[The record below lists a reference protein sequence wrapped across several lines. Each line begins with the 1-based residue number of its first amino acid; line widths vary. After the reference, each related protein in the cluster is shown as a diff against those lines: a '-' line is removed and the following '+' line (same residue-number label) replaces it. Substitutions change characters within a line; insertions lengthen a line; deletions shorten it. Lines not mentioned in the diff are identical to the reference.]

1 MLSGRSRSRNDRWS
15 RRPRTGSSKVP
26 LPMGKLGAQAI
37 EVKLRKGIF
46 RSRQIAEGA
55 LQHRARADRVIARLV
70 MKRNRQLY

>member
-1 MLSGRSRSRNDRWS
+1 
-15 RRPRTGSSKVP
+15 
-26 LPMGKLGAQAI
+26 MGKLGAQAI

>member
-1 MLSGRSRSRNDRWS
+1 M
-15 RRPRTGSSKVP
+15 P

-37 EVKLRKGIF
+37 EIKLGKGIL
-46 RSRQIAEGA
+46 RPGQIAEGA